1 MKVLFSNIVPTFNTR
16 EVGDNKYMFSSG
28 VSPLMTA
35 ITGVL
40 SSRERKPLEYDA
52 MLYAGLL
59 PMLAIDKILK
69 MSLVSRSPQAAT
81 SK

>member
-1 MKVLFSNIVPTFNTR
+1 
-16 EVGDNKYMFSSG
+16 
-28 VSPLMTA
+28 MTA